1 MKTQVQ
7 KKTSQQSIK
16 EGNSRLIF
24 NTLVDYQ
31 PISRAGIKKIT
42 KLSATTVST
51 LVEELIANGLVE
63 ERGLTDT
70 TDVGRKGILLAVRNQ
85 GAYFL
90 GVAISR
96 SHVRCDLYD
105 LSFNLVKSIRPKFYS
120 SEEMVAILLNFIK
133 ETEKETSGRLYGVSI
148 GVPAMVDD
156 EAQKVISSTVL
167 DIFPPDDMVDRV
179 KKLVPDASV
188 FMYNNSGFI
197 AYSAKEA
204 HKDVATL
211 FSVDIGEG
219 VGAGLVID
227 GELFTGRNGFAG
239 EFGHISVDYNGK
251 PCRCGSR
258 GCIEGLVNVP
268 TILEQIEKVSGRQG
282 LTTAQ
287 DAVAVLD
294 GGNRAAKTVL
304 DDVAKI
310 LAYGLNGVINLF
322 DPELIV
328 ISGEIKAFGDYLLK
342 PLREHLSKMSLFAN
356 GVEVEMYLAEKNAV
370 TLGGAY
376 YAFKDYFGKYEN

>member
-1 MKTQVQ
+1 MKAQVQ

-51 LVEELIANGLVE
+51 LVEELIASGLVE

-105 LSFNLVKSIRPKFYS
+105 LSFSLVKSIRPKFHT
-120 SEEMVAILLNFIK
+120 SEEMVDILVDFIKLARK
-133 ETEKETSGRLYGVSI
+133 ETEGRLYGISI

-156 EAQKVISSTVL
+156 EKQRIISSTVL
-167 DIFPPDDMVDRV
+167 DIFPPDNMVDRV
-179 KKLVPDASV
+179 KELVPDSCV

-197 AYSAKEA
+197 AYSAKEV
-204 HKDVATL
+204 HKDVSTL

-258 GCIEGLVNVP
+258 GCLEGLVNVP
-268 TILEQIEKVSGRQG
+268 YILEQIEKVSGRSVATVQE
-282 LTTAQ
+282 
-287 DAVAVLD
+287 AVSVLES
-294 GGNRAAKTVL
+294 GNRAARTVL
-304 DDVAKI
+304 DDTAKI

-328 ISGEIKAFGDYLLK
+328 VSGEIKEFGAYLLE
-342 PLREHLSKMSLFAN
+342 PLKEHLAKMSLFDN
-356 GVEVEMYLAEKNAV
+356 KITVELSPPDKNAV

-376 YAFKDYFGKYEN
+376 YSFKNYFDEN

>member
-1 MKTQVQ
+1 MKAQVQ

-42 KLSATTVST
+42 KLSATTVSV

-70 TDVGRKGILLAVRNQ
+70 TDVGRKGILLAVCNQ

-96 SHVRCDLYD
+96 SHVKCDLYD
-105 LSFNLVKSIRPKFYS
+105 LSFKVVKSVRPKFHG
-120 SEEMVAILLNFIK
+120 SEEMVELLTDFVKEIKK
-133 ETEKETSGRLYGVSI
+133 ETDGRLYGVSI

-156 EAQKVISSTVL
+156 EKQRIISSTVL
-167 DIFPPDDMVDRV
+167 DIFPPDDLVERV
-179 KKLVPDASV
+179 KKIVPDSYV

-197 AYSAKEA
+197 AYSAKES
-204 HKDVATL
+204 HKDVSTL

-258 GCIEGLVNVP
+258 GCLEGLVNVP
-268 TILEQIEKVSGRQG
+268 TILEQIEKVTGRAE
-282 LTTAQ
+282 LTIQ
-287 DAVAVLD
+287 DAVEILD
-294 GGNRAAKTVL
+294 KGNRAARTVL
-304 DDVAKI
+304 DDTAKI
-310 LAYGLNGVINLF
+310 LAYGLNGAINLF
-322 DPELIV
+322 APELIV
-328 ISGEIKAFGDYLLK
+328 VSGDIRAFGDYLLK
-342 PLREHLSKMSLFAN
+342 PLKEHLAKMSLFSHDIS
-356 GVEVEMYLAEKNAV
+356 VEMSSVEGSAV

-376 YAFKDYFGKYEN
+376 YSFKNYFGKYDN

>member
-1 MKTQVQ
+1 MKAQVQ

-42 KLSATTVST
+42 KLSATTVSV
-51 LVEELIANGLVE
+51 LVEELINSGLVE

-70 TDVGRKGILLAVRNQ
+70 TDVGRKGILLAVRKQ

-96 SHVRCDLYD
+96 SHVKCDLYD
-105 LSFNLVKSIRPKFYS
+105 LSFKVVKSVRPKFHS
-120 SEEMVAILLNFIK
+120 SEEMVGLLTSFVKEVKK
-133 ETEKETSGRLYGVSI
+133 ETDGRLYGISI

-156 EAQKVISSTVL
+156 EEQKIISSTVL
-167 DIFPPDDMVDRV
+167 DVLPPDDMVESV
-179 KKLVPDASV
+179 KKIVPDSYV

-197 AYSAKEA
+197 AYSAKEV
-204 HKDVATL
+204 HKDVGTL

-258 GCIEGLVNVP
+258 GCLEGLVNVP
-268 TILEQIEKVSGRQG
+268 NIIEQIEKVTGRND
-282 LTTAQ
+282 LLLA
-287 DAVAVLD
+287 DAVEILD
-294 GGNRAAKTVL
+294 SGNRAARTVL

-310 LAYGLNGVINLF
+310 LAYGLNAVINLF

-328 ISGEIKAFGDYLLK
+328 VSGEIRAFGDYLLI
-342 PLREHLSKMSLFAN
+342 PLREHLQKMSLFAN
-356 GVEVEMYLAEKNAV
+356 KVTVEMSTVEGSAV

-376 YAFKDYFGKYEN
+376 YSFKNYFGKYDN

>member
-70 TDVGRKGILLAVRNQ
+70 SDVGRKGILLAVRNQ

-105 LSFNLVKSIRPKFYS
+105 LSFNLITSIRPKFYS
-120 SEEMVAILLNFIK
+120 SEEMVDILLNFIK
-133 ETEKETSGRLYGVSI
+133 EAKVKTDGRLYGVSI

-156 EAQKVISSTVL
+156 EAQRIISSTVL
-167 DIFPPDDMVDRV
+167 DIFPPDDMVDKV

-197 AYSAKEA
+197 AYSAKEV
-204 HKDVATL
+204 HKDVSTL

-268 TILEQIEKVSGRQG
+268 TILEEIEKVSGKSCATVQEG
-282 LTTAQ
+282 LEI
-287 DAVAVLD
+287 LNS
-294 GGNRAAKTVL
+294 GNRAARTVL

-328 ISGEIKAFGDYLLK
+328 ISGEIKVFGDYLLK
-342 PLREHLSKMSLFAN
+342 PLREHLAKMSLFAN
-356 GVEVEMYLAEKNAV
+356 VVEVEMYSAEKNAV

>member
-1 MKTQVQ
+1 MKAQVY

-42 KLSATTVST
+42 KLSATTVSV

-70 TDVGRKGILLAVRNQ
+70 TEVGRKGILLAVRNQ

-96 SHVRCDLYD
+96 SHVKCDLYD
-105 LSFNLVKSIRPKFYS
+105 LSFKLVKSVRPKFHS
-120 SEEMVAILLNFIK
+120 SEEMCTLLTDFVKEANK
-133 ETEKETSGRLYGVSI
+133 ETEGRLYGISI

-156 EAQKVISSTVL
+156 EEQRIISSTVL
-167 DIFPPDDMVDRV
+167 DIFPPEDMIERV
-179 KKLVPDASV
+179 KKIVPDSCV

-197 AYSAKEA
+197 AYSAKES
-204 HKDVATL
+204 HKDVSTL

-227 GELFTGRNGFAG
+227 GELFTGSNGFAG

-251 PCRCGSR
+251 PCRCGGR
-258 GCIEGLVNVP
+258 GCLEGLVNVP
-268 TILEQIEKVSGRQG
+268 NIIEQIEKVTGKSELTVDGVVNLLDSGNK
-282 LTTAQ
+282 ASI
-287 DAVAVLD
+287 
-294 GGNRAAKTVL
+294 TVL
-304 DDVAKI
+304 DEVAKI
-310 LAYGLNGVINLF
+310 LAYGLNGIINLF

-328 ISGEIKAFGDYLLK
+328 ISGDIKFFGDHLLV
-342 PLREHLSKMSLFAN
+342 PLKAQLAKMNLFSHDLTIEMSS
-356 GVEVEMYLAEKNAV
+356 VEGSAV

-376 YAFKDYFGKYEN
+376 YSFKNYFGKYEN